1 MTLKKLAYIIRNR
14 RNTIAIFGNA
24 QLIRDVGGRVTLEGG
39 TTDDRR
45 AALEW
50 CSLFLHEAL
59 ITP

>member
-1 MTLKKLAYIIRNR
+1 MTLKKLAYIIRHR

-24 QLIRDVGGRVTLEGG
+24 QLVRDAAGCVTLEGG
-39 TTDDRR
+39 SVADRQ

-50 CSLFLHEAL
+50 CSLFLHKAP